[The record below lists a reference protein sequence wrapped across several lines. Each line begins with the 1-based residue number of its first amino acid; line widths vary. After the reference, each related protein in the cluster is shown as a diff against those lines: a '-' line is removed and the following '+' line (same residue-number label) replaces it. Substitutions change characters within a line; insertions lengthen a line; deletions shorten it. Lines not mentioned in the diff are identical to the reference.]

1 VESFNGRMR
10 DELLN
15 ESLFFS
21 PGHAREKVAAWAAD
35 YNTARPH
42 SAIGYQTPAAYAAH
56 LTATGRPAAQPESSA
71 RRPVAPTALK
81 GVTNAE
87 ILVRTG

>member
-1 VESFNGRMR
+1 MR

-21 PGHAREKVAAWAAD
+21 LDHARQKLAAWALD

-42 SAIGYQTPAAYAAH
+42 SSIGYQTPAAYAAH
-56 LTATGRPAAQPESSA
+56 LNATGRPAAQLQSSA
-71 RRPVAPTALK
+71 GQPVAPTAPT
-81 GVTNAE
+81 GVTMAKT
-87 ILVRTG
+87 LVLAG